1 MASGHAGDE
10 RGLDVSDQMT
20 GVDITIVGCGPGGQ
34 ECLTPEARRAIEQA
48 EVVVA
53 SRQVLERLP
62 ATAAERIAVG
72 ADVAG
77 ALESLAARVGRQRI
91 AVAVSGDPGVRSL
104 ARSIIRRFGRK
115 TCRVI
120 PGISAVQV
128 AFARL
133 GLEWFDAT
141 LLSAHEGIPSV
152 SAAGLA
158 GARKIAVLAGNP
170 VSLPWLR
177 TLGRA
182 LAASHVIVV
191 CEDLT
196 LPEERVRQVSAE
208 ELAKLPLSSRTIVL
222 FVHQEALE

>member
-1 MASGHAGDE
+1 MRMASGHTGDE
-10 RGLDVSDQMT
+10 RGPDVSDQEVT
-20 GVDITIVGCGPGGQ
+20 AIGITIVGCGPGGP
-34 ECLTPEARRAIEQA
+34 ECVTPEAQQAIEQA
-48 EVVVA
+48 EVLVA

-62 ATAAERIAVG
+62 PTAAE
-72 ADVAG
+72 
-77 ALESLAARVGRQRI
+77 RI

-115 TCRVI
+115 ACRVI

-152 SAAGLA
+152 SAAALV

-177 TLGRA
+177 SLGRA

-208 ELAKLPLSSRTIVL
+208 ELAELPLSSRTIVL
-222 FVHQEALE
+222 FVHREALE